1 MAWRD
6 YFDTL
11 SPAEQKQFAQMFP
24 SVAHTPAE
32 FKLLQD
38 ALKND
43 RGVLRLGERRRPTPI
58 ARRRPTFT
66 SAWLH

>member
-1 MAWRD
+1 
-6 YFDTL
+6 
-11 SPAEQKQFAQMFP
+11 MFP
-24 SVAHTPAE
+24 SVARTPAE

-43 RGVLRLGERRRPTPI
+43 RGVLRLSKRPVATPI
-58 ARRRPTFT
+58 ARRQVSFS

>member
-1 MAWRD
+1 MWRE
-6 YFDTL
+6 YFESL
-11 SPAEQKQFAQMFP
+11 SDPEKRQFAQMFP
-24 SVAHTPAE
+24 SVARTPAE

-43 RGVLRLGERRRPTPI
+43 RGVLRLSKRPVATPI
-58 ARRRPTFT
+58 ARRRATFT